1 MDCKFERK
9 ATASTTETT
18 TLRKILLTEGKA
30 FTITESVDV
39 AVGRWI
45 VGIPSDKVDLFTQL
59 LAGSIAK
66 CYENGQ
72 IPPNAFLSID
82 QPAPSLEDKRHTRR
96 NSGTSAIS
104 TDEIFNSF
112 YALQSVGLNARGI
125 LWIGVEET
133 RSHQEH

>member
-1 MDCKFERK
+1 LGFLAPKKGISRRI
-9 ATASTTETT
+9 ETF
-18 TLRKILLTEGKA
+18 A
-30 FTITESVDV
+30 VTESVDV

-72 IPPNAFLSID
+72 IPPNTFLSID

-96 NSGTSAIS
+96 HSGTSAIS
-104 TDEIFNSF
+104 TDEFSI
-112 YALQSVGLNARGI
+112 LSVHSKAWGPTT
-125 LWIGVEET
+125 EE
-133 RSHQEH
+133 SSGSIS